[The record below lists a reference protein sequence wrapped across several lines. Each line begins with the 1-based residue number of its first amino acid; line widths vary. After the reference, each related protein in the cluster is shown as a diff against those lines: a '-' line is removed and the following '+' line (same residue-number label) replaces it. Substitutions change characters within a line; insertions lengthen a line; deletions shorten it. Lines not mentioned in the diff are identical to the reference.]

1 MNTTMTWSSY
11 FPSTYFES
19 DDKFNRS
26 ISNPMFSRSTANLA
40 FGITISSIL
49 LLTACFFYVFCKIH
63 ASGVRE
69 TLTDPNNVRFVRRA
83 NEPIE
88 MHVVPNNPPNNY
100 GHRMPPG
107 NSMLTHPFNART
119 THSSRNDHTN
129 ARIVYK
135 LQMHPENVTV

>member
-1 MNTTMTWSSY
+1 MPWSSY
-11 FPSTYFES
+11 VPSTYFES

-26 ISNPMFSRSTANLA
+26 DSNPMYSRSTANLA

-69 TLTDPNNVRFVRRA
+69 TLADPNNVQFVRRA

-88 MHVVPNNPPNNY
+88 MHVVPNNPPNNFGY
-100 GHRMPPG
+100 RMAPG
-107 NSMLTHPFNART
+107 NSILTHPLHART
-119 THSSRNDHTN
+119 TYSSRDNHNN
-129 ARIVYK
+129 ARIAYK
-135 LQMHPENVTV
+135 LQMRQVNVTV